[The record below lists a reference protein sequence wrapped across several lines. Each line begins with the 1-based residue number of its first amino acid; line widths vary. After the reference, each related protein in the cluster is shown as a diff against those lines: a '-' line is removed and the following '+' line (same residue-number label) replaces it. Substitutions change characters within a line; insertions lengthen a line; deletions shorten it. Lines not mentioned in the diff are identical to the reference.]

1 MVRFF
6 ACFGG
11 RRKRDDGSERLHY
24 ICKEWDKVS
33 KSLEKVADNYRI
45 FSNKVIEWSMEQQ
58 CVPIQNAS
66 RDMDELISIFIE
78 AQRSLLPQ
86 IANSLQ
92 DMTKISQ
99 LPKETRPS
107 ERLLRHIS
115 RKEARLDQERK
126 EAMKNGNCEELEKL
140 DRAIAAVRSDRLDLL
155 RTLRS
160 IERENELL
168 KAHIFKTVMNKLAKP
183 LATLGKCFEMVM
195 EGQQDILKLLPDIE
209 NESRYRKSVTF
220 TTGHSVVEGVRYC
233 VQRALNK
240 LSERTQTVS
249 SANRSTLPPPP
260 PYRP

>member
-6 ACFGG
+6 GCFGG
-11 RRKRDDGSERLHY
+11 RPEQEDGNERLHH
-24 ICKEWDKVS
+24 IRKEWEKVS
-33 KSLEKVADNYRI
+33 KSLEKAADNYRI
-45 FSNKVIEWSMEQQ
+45 FSNQVIEWAMEQE

-78 AQRSLLPQ
+78 AQRSLLPK
-86 IANSLQ
+86 ITNSMQ

-115 RKEARLDQERK
+115 RKEAKLDRERK

-140 DRAIAAVRSDRLDLL
+140 DRSIAAVRSDRLDLL

-160 IERENELL
+160 IERENQLL

-209 NESRYRKSVTF
+209 NESRSRKSVTY

-240 LSERTQTVS
+240 LSEPKYTT
-249 SANRSTLPPPP
+249 NRSTFPPPP